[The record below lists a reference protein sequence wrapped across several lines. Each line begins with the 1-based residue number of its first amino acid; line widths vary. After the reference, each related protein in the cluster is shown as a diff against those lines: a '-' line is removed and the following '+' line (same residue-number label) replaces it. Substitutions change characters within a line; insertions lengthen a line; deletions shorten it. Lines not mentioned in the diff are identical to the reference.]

1 MGERIKQLIIKEF
14 LQSFRDKR
22 MIFFIFVTPI
32 LQLVLFG
39 YVATFDVNNIK
50 TAFYDLDKSYESRE
64 LERRLESS
72 GYFTIGYR
80 PESPGEVRGLLDR
93 GRALCVIQINRD
105 FAKYLKRRI
114 PVEIQVLVDGTDSNT
129 AMIAMGYVNTVI
141 AKYGRDM
148 AGSAITAKLAKT
160 DFRTRV
166 WYNPDL
172 RSRNYMVPGVI
183 ALIILLTCLMLTSMA
198 IVREREV
205 GTMEQLMVTPVRPL
219 ELILGKTVP
228 FAAVGFF
235 DMTLVTLVGVFWFE
249 IPIKGAFVFLF
260 LCTAVYLL
268 PVLGI
273 GLFISTISKTQ
284 QQAMMA
290 TFLFFQPSI
299 LLSGFATPIENMPE
313 VFQYITYLNPLRYFL
328 VIVRGIFL
336 KGVGLEV
343 LWPEVTALL
352 VLGIAIMG
360 LSTLRFKKRLG

>member
-1 MGERIKQLIIKEF
+1 M
-14 LQSFRDKR
+14 
-22 MIFFIFVTPI
+22 
-32 LQLVLFG
+32 
-39 YVATFDVNNIK
+39 
-50 TAFYDLDKSYESRE
+50 
-64 LERRLESS
+64 
-72 GYFTIGYR
+72 
-80 PESPGEVRGLLDR
+80 
-93 GRALCVIQINRD
+93 
-105 FAKYLKRRI
+105 
-114 PVEIQVLVDGTDSNT
+114 
-129 AMIAMGYVNTVI
+129 
-141 AKYGRDM
+141 
-148 AGSAITAKLAKT
+148 
-160 DFRTRV
+160 
-166 WYNPDL
+166 
-172 RSRNYMVPGVI
+172 
-183 ALIILLTCLMLTSMA
+183 
-198 IVREREV
+198 
-205 GTMEQLMVTPVRPL
+205 RPL

-343 LWPEVTALL
+343 LWPEVAALL
-352 VLGIAIMG
+352 ALGIAIMG
-360 LSTLRFKKRLG
+360 LSTLRLRRG

>member
-1 MGERIKQLIIKEF
+1 MGERIKRLVIKEF

-39 YVATFDVNNIK
+39 YVATFDVNNIT
-50 TAFYDLDKSYESRE
+50 TAFYDLDKTYESRE
-64 LERRLESS
+64 LERRLRSS
-72 GYFTIGYR
+72 GYFSIDYR
-80 PESPGEVRGLLDR
+80 PESPGEVRDLLDR
-93 GRALCVIQINRD
+93 GKALCVIQINRD
-105 FAKYLKRRI
+105 FAKDVKRGI
-114 PVEIQVLVDGTDSNT
+114 PTQVQVLVDGTDSNT
-129 AMIAMGYVNTVI
+129 AMIALSYVNTVI
-141 AKYGRDM
+141 GKYAKDK
-148 AGSAITAKLAKT
+148 AGPAITAKATKI

-183 ALIILLTCLMLTSMA
+183 ALIIMLTCLMLTSMA

-235 DMTLVTLVGVFWFE
+235 DMTLVTLAGVFWFE
-249 IPIKGAFVFLF
+249 IPIKGAFLFLF

-290 TFLFFQPSI
+290 TFFFFQPSI

-313 VFQYITYLNPLRYFL
+313 VFQYITYVNPLRYFL
-328 VIVRGIFL
+328 VIVRGDL
-336 KGVGLEV
+336 PEGCRHRGSVAAGAGVAGAGG
-343 LWPEVTALL
+343 WRSW
-352 VLGIAIMG
+352 G
-360 LSTLRFKKRLG
+360 